1 VLKKRKNISKNFTLR
16 NFKNS
21 DRYRKIVHK
30 YIVGGAHTY
39 SKGDDQFPKL
49 SPAAISHGKGSK
61 IWDID
66 GNKYIDCSLG
76 LGSVSIGHANAE
88 INKEVFKEIKKGSNF
103 QRPSELELEIAK
115 EFLSILPNMDLIKF
129 AKNGSSVTS
138 AAVKLSRAFTGKN
151 IVAFPKDH
159 PFYSYDDWFISSK
172 EINSGIPK
180 EIKKLSVTFDSN
192 DPETLK
198 YIFKKYKN
206 KIACVITEPENL
218 KPISSKYILE
228 IEKITKKNKAIFILD
243 EILSGFRSDFPGS
256 YTKLKLNPDLTT
268 WGKAIGNGFSFC
280 ALAGKKKIMNL
291 GGIKFKSKPRVFLL
305 STTHGAETVGL
316 SAGKAVIK
324 MYKKNPIINHNK
336 KIIKEIFTS
345 INKILIESSLL
356 EYIKVYSSDWRIYFE
371 FLDSNKKIS
380 NDFKTLFIQE
390 MIRNGIL
397 FQGLFLPCYSHD
409 KSDLKMIILA
419 FKKSSQLYKLALER
433 GFNKY
438 LHGESIKDVF
448 RKYS

>member
-1 VLKKRKNISKNFTLR
+1 MLKKRKNISKNFTLR

-88 INKEVFKEIKKGSNF
+88 INKEVIKEIKKGSNF

-419 FKKSSQLYKLALER
+419 FKKSSQLYKLALEK

>member
-1 VLKKRKNISKNFTLR
+1 MLKKRKNISKNFTLR

-409 KSDLKMIILA
+409 KSDLKMIIFA
-419 FKKSSQLYKLALER
+419 FKKSSQLYKLALEK

>member
-1 VLKKRKNISKNFTLR
+1 MLKKRKNISKNFTLR

-198 YIFKKYKN
+198 YIFKKYN
-206 KIACVITEPENL
+206 N
-218 KPISSKYILE
+218 
-228 IEKITKKNKAIFILD
+228 IEKK
-243 EILSGFRSDFPGS
+243 
-256 YTKLKLNPDLTT
+256 
-268 WGKAIGNGFSFC
+268 
-280 ALAGKKKIMNL
+280 
-291 GGIKFKSKPRVFLL
+291 FLL
-305 STTHGAETVGL
+305 
-316 SAGKAVIK
+316 
-324 MYKKNPIINHNK
+324 
-336 KIIKEIFTS
+336 
-345 INKILIESSLL
+345 
-356 EYIKVYSSDWRIYFE
+356 
-371 FLDSNKKIS
+371 
-380 NDFKTLFIQE
+380 
-390 MIRNGIL
+390 
-397 FQGLFLPCYSHD
+397 C
-409 KSDLKMIILA
+409 
-419 FKKSSQLYKLALER
+419 
-433 GFNKY
+433 
-438 LHGESIKDVF
+438 
-448 RKYS
+448 